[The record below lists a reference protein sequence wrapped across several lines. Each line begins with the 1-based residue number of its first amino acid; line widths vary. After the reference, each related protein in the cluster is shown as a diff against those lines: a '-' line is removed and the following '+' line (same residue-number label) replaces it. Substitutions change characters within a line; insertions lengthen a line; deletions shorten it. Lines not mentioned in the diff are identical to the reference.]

1 MTTRRL
7 LLGAAL
13 AAPALGPAFA
23 QAPAWP
29 QRPVR
34 FVVALAPG
42 GFVDLIARLMAEHL
56 SEMWGQPVV
65 VENRAG
71 AGGNIAAQFMARAT
85 PDGYAALVTSAAF
98 TSNLSLSR
106 NPGYRAEQFL
116 PTAIV
121 AGQPQLFL
129 VRADS
134 PVQTLRDL
142 VEAARRRPVN
152 FGSPGVGSPGH
163 LLAELLFRRA
173 PGTDTTHVAYGGGGP
188 AMTALLAGDIDM
200 VATGLAAGLPL
211 IRGGRARAIA
221 VTSERRNQALP
232 DVPTT
237 AEAGVEPIVD
247 SNWAGVF
254 FPAGTP
260 QAVVERVNADVR
272 RMLERPAFQE
282 RLATMGF
289 DPIGGDL
296 AATQAF
302 VASETAKWREI
313 VATVGVQVE

>member
-7 LLGAAL
+7 LIGTLL
-13 AAPALGPAFA
+13 AAPTLGPALA
-23 QAPAWP
+23 QTSAWP

-42 GFVDLIARLMAEHL
+42 GFVDLIARLLAEHL
-56 SEMWGQPVV
+56 SEIWGQAVV
-65 VENRAG
+65 VENRPG
-71 AGGNIAAQFMARAT
+71 AGGNVAAQFMARAT

-116 PTAIV
+116 PTAVV

-129 VRADS
+129 VRADNRI
-134 PVQTLRDL
+134 QTLHDL
-142 VEAARRRPVN
+142 VETARRRPVN

-163 LLAELLFRRA
+163 LLAELLFKRA

-200 VATGLAAGLPL
+200 VATGLAAGVPL

-221 VTSERRNQALP
+221 VTSDRRNDALP
-232 DVPTT
+232 DVPTV
-237 AEAGVEPIVD
+237 AESGVAPIVD

-254 FPAGTP
+254 FPSGTP
-260 QAVVERVNADVR
+260 QAVLERVNADVR
-272 RMLERPAFQE
+272 RVMERPAFRD
-282 RLATMGF
+282 RLTTMGF
-289 DPIGGDL
+289 DAIGGDL
-296 AATQAF
+296 TAAQAF
-302 VASETAKWREI
+302 VASEVAKWRDI
-313 VATVGVQVE
+313 VSAVGVQID